1 MLELNDVLQASER
14 IRPYIV
20 HTPLL
25 RTPALDELIGCQVYI
40 KPEMFQLTGSFKVR
54 GASSR
59 ITLLTQQERERG
71 VVTASSGNHAKAI
84 AYTAKKMGI
93 RATVVMPENPNPA
106 KLAGIRKSVDFA
118 VQENSL
124 YPVYEY
130 PFVVA
135 DRYPVLHPA
144 LPFVSL

>member
-59 ITLLTQQERERG
+59 MTLLPAIMPKLWLIRRRKWG
-71 VVTASSGNHAKAI
+71 SG
-84 AYTAKKMGI
+84 
-93 RATVVMPENPNPA
+93 P
-106 KLAGIRKSVDFA
+106 L
-118 VQENSL
+118 
-124 YPVYEY
+124 
-130 PFVVA
+130 
-135 DRYPVLHPA
+135 
-144 LPFVSL
+144 

>member
-59 ITLLTQQERERG
+59 MTLLTQQERERG
-71 VVTASSGNHAKAI
+71 GGYRFFRQSCQSYGLYGEENGDQGHCSDAGEPQSRKA
-84 AYTAKKMGI
+84 G
-93 RATVVMPENPNPA
+93 RNP
-106 KLAGIRKSVDFA
+106 
-118 VQENSL
+118 
-124 YPVYEY
+124 
-130 PFVVA
+130 
-135 DRYPVLHPA
+135 
-144 LPFVSL
+144 

>member
-59 ITLLTQQERERG
+59 MTLLTQQERERG
-71 VVTASSGNHAKAI
+71 WLPLLPAIMPKLWLIRRRKWGSG
-84 AYTAKKMGI
+84 
-93 RATVVMPENPNPA
+93 P
-106 KLAGIRKSVDFA
+106 L
-118 VQENSL
+118 
-124 YPVYEY
+124 
-130 PFVVA
+130 
-135 DRYPVLHPA
+135 
-144 LPFVSL
+144 